1 MDEFQFDEIDQAHI
15 ETCVAARDAI
25 LRPRV
30 GDFVRFPTG
39 EVERFSHDWE
49 EDFQTSPL
57 WAGSF
62 YLSGCGN
69 ASFSGSLHPA
79 IPLSSLTLTEESRD
93 GKFWFF
99 HHNRTGGGRGVT
111 FSTPCR
117 VYATTAQYKG
127 YLTRGI

>member
-1 MDEFQFDEIDQAHI
+1 MDNFQFDGIDKAHL
-15 ETCVAARDAI
+15 EVCVAARDAI
-25 LRPRV
+25 LRPRI

-62 YLSGCGN
+62 YLSACGN

-79 IPLSSLTLTEESRD
+79 IPLSSLTLAEERME

-99 HHNRTGGGRGVT
+99 HHNSAGAGRGVS
-111 FSTPCR
+111 FSIPCR
-117 VYATTAQYKG
+117 TYTTTAKYKG
-127 YLTRGI
+127 YLTREI